1 MNAPSAKVV
10 ALRLRTRPDREFL
23 PAALEILESPASP
36 AKQTLLWV
44 ICVTF
49 SAVLAWSWFANLD
62 INAVASGRI
71 QTSGR
76 SKVIQPLEPGKVK
89 AIFAQNG
96 AHVNEGD
103 LLIELDPTETQAEL
117 EAQTRLTETLD
128 GEVAR
133 RRRAVALVLG
143 ETRDTEIPFP
153 GNVGAAVRARETNVM
168 RADLSQYAAARDG
181 LIAQIE
187 EKEATKRRLAM
198 SIAARQELIK
208 SLKERVDMR
217 SELVAK
223 SAGTRASLLDALQV
237 QQNEETNLAVDHGQ
251 LIETDASIGTLRR
264 KLEQLTADFV
274 ANQTDKLSEAEQ
286 RRDRTVEDTVKAAAK
301 NARTRLT
308 APISGTLQ
316 QLAVTSIGQVVNT
329 GQSLLVIVPD
339 REPLEIEALVLN
351 SDIGFIE
358 PGQEAIIKIDSFPFT
373 RYGVMQGKVLRV
385 SRDAISDRDVQGASD
400 TISVSQG
407 QSVAPVTGTQKTQNL
422 VFPVTIGL
430 DRSTFIVD
438 GKEVPLTPGMTV
450 SVEIR
455 TGERRAIDYIL
466 SPLKEVV
473 SQAGRER

>member
-1 MNAPSAKVV
+1 
-10 ALRLRTRPDREFL
+10 
-23 PAALEILESPASP
+23 
-36 AKQTLLWV
+36 
-44 ICVTF
+44 
-49 SAVLAWSWFANLD
+49 
-62 INAVASGRI
+62 
-71 QTSGR
+71 
-76 SKVIQPLEPGKVK
+76 
-89 AIFAQNG
+89 
-96 AHVNEGD
+96 
-103 LLIELDPTETQAEL
+103 
-117 EAQTRLTETLD
+117 
-128 GEVAR
+128 
-133 RRRAVALVLG
+133 
-143 ETRDTEIPFP
+143 
-153 GNVGAAVRARETNVM
+153 
-168 RADLSQYAAARDG
+168 
-181 LIAQIE
+181 
-187 EKEATKRRLAM
+187 
-198 SIAARQELIK
+198 AARQELIK

-237 QQNEETNLAVDHGQ
+237 QQNEQTNLAVDRGQ

-264 KLEQLTADFV
+264 KLEQLIADFV

-286 RRDRTVEDTVKAAAK
+286 RRDPTAEDTVKAAAK
-301 NARTRLT
+301 NARTHLT

-316 QLAVTSIGQVVNT
+316 QPAVTSIGQGVNT

-351 SDIGFIE
+351 PDIGFNE

-438 GKEVPLTPGMTV
+438 GKEV
-450 SVEIR
+450 
-455 TGERRAIDYIL
+455 
-466 SPLKEVV
+466 
-473 SQAGRER
+473 